1 MAKGKAVTREWS
13 NVPMNDLTPSVH
25 TDAQSYDQCEDVKV
39 SWVASGIKGPADEG
53 SQRASDGNLS
63 EIQVMTRV

>member
-39 SWVASGIKGPADEG
+39 SWVASGIKEA
-53 SQRASDGNLS
+53 QL
-63 EIQVMTRV
+63 TRVRREHRMEIYLKFR

>member
-1 MAKGKAVTREWS
+1 
-13 NVPMNDLTPSVH
+13 MNDLTPSVH